1 MAILYRHRRLDTNE
15 IFYIGIG
22 KEEKRAFNKK
32 DRSNF
37 WKSIIN
43 KTDYSIEIIADD
55 LSWEDAKE
63 LEIFLISLYGRRN
76 LGTGTL
82 VNMTDGGDGT
92 LGSIS
97 QIGDKNGFY
106 GKTHSNE
113 TKEKLSI
120 AHTGKIISNKTKNK
134 MSNSQKNNNNAK
146 TRLVLNIE
154 TGIFYNTCV
163 EAAIA
168 HNIKYSYLSPMLT
181 GSFKNKT
188 NLIYV

>member
-1 MAILYRHRRLDTNE
+1 MAIVYRHRRLDTNE

-32 DRSNF
+32 DRSLW
-37 WKSIIN
+37 WKRIID
-43 KTDYSIEIIADD
+43 KTIYNVEIISKD
-55 LSWEDAKE
+55 LTWEDAKE
-63 LEIFLISLYGRRN
+63 LEMFLISLYGRRD
-76 LGTGTL
+76 LGLGTL

-92 LGSIS
+92 LGSIG

-106 GKTHSNE
+106 GKTHSNK

-120 AHTGKIISNKTKNK
+120 AHTGKIISNKTKSK
-134 MSNSQKNNNNAK
+134 MSKSQKNNNNAK
-146 TRLVLNIE
+146 TRLVLNVE
-154 TGIFYNTCV
+154 TGIFYNTCT

-181 GSFKNKT
+181 GTFKNKT